1 MSQNSID
8 DALVLNTSNDLDC
21 TTAAAA
27 NLNVYV
33 EDSLEPLCPGHC
45 RMSLGG

>member
-8 DALVLNTSNDLDC
+8 YVLVLNTSNDLDR

-33 EDSLEPLCPGHC
+33 GDALEPLCPGHC